1 LSEHTIHACLAQR
14 IKFWLLFC
22 IFEFYIMCFAT
33 PGQIK
38 KIYDK
43 DQIKFGL
50 IDFGGET
57 SEICLE
63 YLLGIKIGDFIV
75 AHKNFAIK
83 KLSQKEADEMLH
95 ITDTCSH

>member
-1 LSEHTIHACLAQR
+1 MPVVLHSLN
-14 IKFWLLFC
+14 
-22 IFEFYIMCFAT
+22 MCFAI

-50 IDFGGET
+50 IDFGDKT

-83 KLSQKEADEMLH
+83 KLSQKEADEMLQ
-95 ITDTCSH
+95 IVSACSH

>member
-1 LSEHTIHACLAQR
+1 MLGLLNALNSSFCFVFLS
-14 IKFWLLFC
+14 
-22 IFEFYIMCFAT
+22 FEFYIMCFAT